1 MSEMITFNHR
11 SAMSYILASVDGIL
25 VFASVLLAVS
35 IYPMGRYGP
44 FMADPYPVAKVM
56 LVVIVT
62 EITLYYFGL
71 MELKLLRQRIRMTA
85 QLVKALGVYALALVV
100 IYFMLPHLA
109 MSHRTLFVCLAL
121 IFWLTFFWRLLFQWI
136 ANNALFKERVLIVG
150 TGELAKQ
157 IYKEIGENGLDAYEV
172 VGFVD
177 ESGKRVG
184 EKISPDDHR
193 GFQANL
199 FHLQNLSN

>member
-1 MSEMITFNHR
+1 
-11 SAMSYILASVDGIL
+11 MSYILATVDGVL
-25 VFASVLLAVS
+25 VLVSVLLAVS

-44 FMADPYPVAKVM
+44 FMADPYPVVKIM
-56 LVVIVT
+56 LVVIVA

-71 MELKLLRQRIRMTA
+71 MDLKLLRQRIRMSA
-85 QLVKALGVYALALVV
+85 QLVKALGVYTLVLVV

-121 IFWLTFFWRLLFQWI
+121 IFWLTFLWRLFFQWI
-136 ANNALFKERVLIVG
+136 ASNALFKDRVLIVG
-150 TGELAKQ
+150 TGDLARM

-177 ESGKRVG
+177 ENGKRIG
-184 EKISPDDHR
+184 EKVSPDYHR

>member
-11 SAMSYILASVDGIL
+11 SAMSYILATVDGVL
-25 VFASVLLAVS
+25 VLVSVLLAVS

-44 FMADPYPVAKVM
+44 FMADPYPVVKIM
-56 LVVIVT
+56 LVVIVA

-71 MELKLLRQRIRMTA
+71 MDLKLLRQRIRMSA
-85 QLVKALGVYALALVV
+85 QLVKALGVYTLVLVV

-121 IFWLTFFWRLLFQWI
+121 IFWLTFLWRLFFQWI
-136 ANNALFKERVLIVG
+136 ASNALFKDRVLIVG
-150 TGELAKQ
+150 TGDLARM

-177 ESGKRVG
+177 ENGKRIG
-184 EKISPDDHR
+184 EKVSPDYHR

-199 FHLQNLSN
+199 FNLQNLSN

>member
-1 MSEMITFNHR
+1 MITFNHR
-11 SAMSYILASVDGIL
+11 SAMSYILAFVDGIL
-25 VFASVLLAVS
+25 VLASVLLAAS
-35 IYPMGRYGP
+35 IYPMGRHGP
-44 FMADPYPVAKVM
+44 FLAEPYPVVKAM
-56 LVVIVT
+56 LVVIVA
-62 EITLYYFGL
+62 EISLYYLGL
-71 MELKLLRQRIRMTA
+71 MDLKLIRQRIRMAA
-85 QLVKALGVYALALVV
+85 QLIKALVIYSLALVV
-100 IYFMLPHLA
+100 IYFLLPHLA
-109 MSHRTLFVCLAL
+109 MSQRTLYVCLAL
-121 IFWLTFFWRLLFQWI
+121 IFSLTFSWRLLYQWI

-150 TGELAKQ
+150 TGDLAKQ

-184 EKISPDDHR
+184 EKIAPDDHR

>member
-1 MSEMITFNHR
+1 
-11 SAMSYILASVDGIL
+11 
-25 VFASVLLAVS
+25 
-35 IYPMGRYGP
+35 MGRYGP

>member
-1 MSEMITFNHR
+1 MITFNHR
-11 SAMSYILASVDGIL
+11 SAMSYILATVDGVL
-25 VFASVLLAVS
+25 VLVSVLLAVS

-44 FMADPYPVAKVM
+44 FMADPYPVVKIM
-56 LVVIVT
+56 LVVIVA

-71 MELKLLRQRIRMTA
+71 MDLKLLRQRIRMSA
-85 QLVKALGVYALALVV
+85 QLVKALGVYTLVLVV

-121 IFWLTFFWRLLFQWI
+121 IFWLTFLWRLFFQWI
-136 ANNALFKERVLIVG
+136 ASNALFKDRVLIVG
-150 TGELAKQ
+150 TGDLARM

-177 ESGKRVG
+177 ENGKRIG
-184 EKISPDDHR
+184 EKVSPDYHR

-199 FHLQNLSN
+199 FNLQNLSN

>member
-1 MSEMITFNHR
+1 MSEMVSFNHR
-11 SAMSYILASVDGIL
+11 STMSYILAFVDGIL
-25 VFASVLLAVS
+25 VLASVLLAAS

-44 FMADPYPVAKVM
+44 FIAEPYPVVKVM
-56 LVVIVT
+56 LVVIVA
-62 EITLYYFGL
+62 EITLYYMGL
-71 MELKLLRQRIRMTA
+71 MDLKLLRQRIRMSV
-85 QLVKALGVYALALVV
+85 QLVKALGVYSLTLVV

-109 MSHRTLFVCLAL
+109 MSHRTLFVSLAL
-121 IFWLTFFWRLLFQWI
+121 IFWLTFLWRLLYQWI

-150 TGELAKQ
+150 TGDLARK

-177 ESGKRVG
+177 ENGKRVG